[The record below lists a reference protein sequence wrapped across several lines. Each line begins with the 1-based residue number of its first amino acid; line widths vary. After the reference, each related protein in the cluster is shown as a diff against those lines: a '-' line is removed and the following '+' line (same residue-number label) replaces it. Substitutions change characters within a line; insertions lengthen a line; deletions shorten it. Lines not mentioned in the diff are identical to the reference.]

1 MTAEAGTEVNGRRP
15 AARPRWDELPAWQQ
29 AGIIVLGAAEL
40 VLTTL
45 AAVDLARRPGDRVRG
60 PKALW
65 VLVLP
70 VQPFGPIA
78 YLALGR
84 RR

>member
-1 MTAEAGTEVNGRRP
+1 MTTQAGTGQHGLRAN
-15 AARPRWDELPAWQQ
+15 RPRWDELPAWQQ
-29 AGIIVLGAAEL
+29 AGIIALGAAEI

-45 AAVDLARRPGDRVRG
+45 AAADLARRPSDRVRG

-65 VLVLP
+65 ALVLP

-78 YLALGR
+78 YLTLGR